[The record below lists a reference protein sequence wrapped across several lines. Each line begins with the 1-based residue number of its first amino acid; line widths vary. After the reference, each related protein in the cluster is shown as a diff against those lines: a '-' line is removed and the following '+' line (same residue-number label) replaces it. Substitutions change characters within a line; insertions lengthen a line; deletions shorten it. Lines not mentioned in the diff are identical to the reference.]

1 MLYGRTSAH
10 TSRVRAL
17 PAAIALLGAA
27 LGPIAFSA
35 DRVHFDISSGPAK
48 EGLLQFAAQAH
59 LVLLLDPREIDRLHT
74 QAVRGDFAIEEA
86 LSRLLTHTGIDAQLD
101 PTGTRLIIA
110 PHRNPT
116 APARD
121 HPRFSQITPVASG
134 PTAEYTLSAESGIQ
148 QTLIITGT
156 NIHNTQPVG
165 GELIMIGRQEI
176 LNSGATSLGDLI
188 QRLAPVFRGGPSQT
202 ARGSDVESRSNSG
215 LGEGINLRGLG
226 AGSSLI
232 LIDGVRPA
240 PSGNAAAFVDV
251 LNIPIT
257 ALDRIEIFL
266 DGASALYGADAVG
279 GVVNFIT
286 LHGDAPTQTLL
297 QGGGV
302 TQGSLR
308 RARLGQVLNAQWPSG
323 NLVLAY
329 ELNDQSALDSIDRPY
344 LSSDQRRFGGVNLD
358 VPYSNPGTLVVD
370 GIPYAIPRGSTGTV
384 PRASLISATTNLT
397 DSAQDTQI
405 IPGQISESVFGKMR
419 QGLGSSSQ
427 VTLEVLLTHRRATQ
441 TNGGVQ
447 EPLTVPPT
455 NPYYFNPLGG
465 TAPVTVDYDF
475 AADLGPRTTHV
486 DVWTSLSTL
495 QIEHALNAHS
505 VFSVSLSHASESE
518 GQHIDGEV
526 NYRALAEALATS
538 EPSLALN
545 VFGDGS
551 HTSASTLGSIERI
564 PWYNSLSTYDT
575 FALKL
580 DDELGFGPAG
590 PLKAAVGAEVRAQRF
605 DTKSSDGVAP
615 ATSTRFRRSMLATFW
630 QLDIPIWSDR
640 LAAQG
645 LDLTLAARFERY
657 SDSIR
662 STMPSV
668 GLSWRLI
675 PQIHLTAKY
684 SRSFRLPDAGDLNTS
699 QNATFLAVLPD
710 KSAPSGMS
718 TVVLASGGNPS
729 LKEERA
735 ISRSLGLSLETS
747 GPDDLH
753 SSIAVNYFDDQL
765 FDRIQSADLASINL
779 ATMLNDPA
787 WQDFVVRDPSPRLRN
802 QLCSSW
808 LVSSG
813 DRTQC
818 MTATT
823 ILDLRLRNI
832 QSLEVRGVDLN
843 TTIAWNSRWAALQW
857 SLRGTY
863 LLAYDAVNTPES
875 PRISLLN
882 RIGEPVDL
890 TFQSTFSVSRRGVS
904 AATTFNYTNHYRNT
918 LLDPSVP
925 ISSWTTV
932 DLQLAYGWGGHSE
945 MGRARA
951 WELGV
956 TALNLF
962 DRAPPV
968 ALDPTAR
975 TAYDSSNATA
985 WGRVLS
991 LYGKVRW

>member
-17 PAAIALLGAA
+17 PMVIALLGAA

-35 DRVHFDISSGPAK
+35 DRVYFDISSGPAQ
-48 EGLLQFAAQAH
+48 EGLLQFAMQAH
-59 LVLLLDPREIDRLHT
+59 LDLLLDPRATDRLHT

-101 PTGTRLIIA
+101 LTGSRLIIA
-110 PHRNPT
+110 QHRNPT
-116 APARD
+116 APAQD
-121 HPRFSQITPVASG
+121 HPRFSQTTPVASAT
-134 PTAEYTLSAESGIQ
+134 TAKNALSAESAIEEVS
-148 QTLIITGT
+148 ITGS
-156 NIHNTQPVG
+156 NIRNAQPVG
-165 GELIMIGRQEI
+165 GELITIGRQEI

-202 ARGSDVESRSNSG
+202 GRGSDVESRSNSG

-226 AGSSLI
+226 ARASLI

-302 TQGSLR
+302 TEGSLR
-308 RARLGQVLNAQWPSG
+308 RARLGQVLNAHWPSG
-323 NLVLAY
+323 NLVLAC

-344 LSSDQRRFGGVNLD
+344 LASDS
-358 VPYSNPGTLVVD
+358 PYSNPGTLVVD
-370 GIPYAIPRGSTGTV
+370 GIPYAIPRGSTGTA
-384 PRASLISATTNLT
+384 PRASPIPATYNLT

-405 IPGQISESVFGKMR
+405 IPSQIWESVLGKLR
-419 QGLGSSSQ
+419 QGFGSSSQ
-427 VTLEVLLTHRRATQ
+427 VTLQVLFTHRRATQ

-447 EPLTVPPT
+447 VALTVPPT
-455 NPYYFNPLGG
+455 NPYYFNPRGG

-475 AADLGPRTTHV
+475 AADLGPRTTQV

-505 VFSVSLSHASESE
+505 VLSLSLSHALETE
-518 GQHIDGEV
+518 AQRIHGEV
-526 NYRALAEALATS
+526 NDRALAEALATS

-575 FALKL
+575 LALKL
-580 DDELGFGPAG
+580 DDELVFGPAG

-605 DTKSSDGVAP
+605 DTKNSDGVAP
-615 ATSTRFRRSMLATFW
+615 ATLTRFRRSMLATFG

-645 LDLTLAARFERY
+645 LDLSLAARFERY
-657 SDSIR
+657 SDSIH
-662 STMPSV
+662 STIPSV
-668 GLSWRLI
+668 GLSWRPI

-684 SRSFRLPDAGDLNTS
+684 SRSFRLPDAGDLGTS

-735 ISRSLGLSLETS
+735 ISRSLGLSLATS

-765 FDRIQSADLASINL
+765 LDRIQSPVLASVNL

-787 WQDFVVRDPSPRLRN
+787 WQDFVVRAPSPSLRN
-802 QLCSSW
+802 QICSSW
-808 LVSSG
+808 LVSTG
-813 DRTQC
+813 DRMQC

-832 QSLEVRGVDLN
+832 QSLEVRGLDLD
-843 TTIAWNSRWAALQW
+843 TMIAWNSPWAALQW

-875 PRISLLN
+875 PRVSLLN

-890 TFQSTFSVSRRGVS
+890 TFQSTFSASRGGVS
-904 AATTFNYTNHYRNT
+904 AAATFNYTNHYRNT

-932 DLQLAYGWGGHSE
+932 DLQLAYGWDGHSE
-945 MGRARA
+945 LGRAKA

-956 TALNLF
+956 IALNAF

-968 ALDPTAR
+968 ALDPTSR